1 MMMKLDFVQYFFFR
15 PSKIINNDKV
25 LIIKLRL
32 DLDFLKLRTIS
43 ITGASPILGL

>member
-43 ITGASPILGL
+43 IT